1 MKNSNY
7 VDFSKVRKESQEKKF
22 KKFESVEILEKT
34 PTRQKKYED
43 EMKKKKRLHKRNQNR
58 KKEMMLR
65 RRVTTISALLLL
77 IIGGNFTFNTI
88 KNNRIQDKAY
98 ALESNNG
105 ESYKYLE
112 SLGEKDKENNK
123 LVYEREITISDLGTR
138 EHPKPPKASAD
149 KYGVLTEN
157 SANYVRNIPVLDNIN
172 PSRKNRIGKPV
183 KGAVIASTIGESI
196 VVKTTQNGKNFLNMS
211 LRQKTKLT
219 PEQIDNALKG
229 TGLEGLG
236 QAYIDAE
243 NQYNVNALFL
253 IGLSCLESNY
263 GNSNF
268 AINRNNITGFR
279 AYTEDPSKAIY
290 YDTKA
295 DCINQTASYLN
306 KHYLTKGGK
315 YYNGE
320 TMLDANVRYCTSS
333 LWSTKINNI
342 ILEKFDDFVE

>member
-7 VDFSKVRKESQEKKF
+7 VDFSKVRKENQEKKF

-34 PTRQKKYED
+34 LTRQKKYED

-77 IIGGNFTFNTI
+77 VVGGNFTFNTI

-123 LVYEREITISDLGTR
+123 LVYEREITLSDLGTR

-157 SANYVRNIPVLDNIN
+157 SAHYVRNIPVLDNIN

>member
-1 MKNSNY
+1 MKNTNY
-7 VDFSKVRKESQEKKF
+7 IDFSEMRQVNQRKKF
-22 KKFESVEILEKT
+22 NKFEDVKILEKT

-43 EMKKKKRLHKRNQNR
+43 ELKKRQRIKKRNQNR
-58 KKEMMLR
+58 RKEMMLR

-88 KNNRIQDKAY
+88 KGNRIQDEAY

-112 SLGEKDKENNK
+112 SLSKNSENSK
-123 LVYEREITISDLGTR
+123 QVYERDFYTSDLGTR
-138 EHPKPPKASAD
+138 DNPKPPKKLAD

-157 SANYVRNIPVLDNIN
+157 SAHYVRNIPVLDNIN
-172 PSRKNRIGKPV
+172 PSRRNRIGKPV

-196 VVKTTQNGKNFLNMS
+196 VVKTTKDGKNVLNMS
-211 LRQKTKLT
+211 LRQKTKLS
-219 PEQIDNALKG
+219 PEQIDNALRG

-243 NQYNVNALFL
+243 REYNVNALFL

-268 AINRNNITGFR
+268 AISRNNITGFR

-295 DCINQTASYLN
+295 DCINQTARYLD

>member
-1 MKNSNY
+1 MRNTNY
-7 VDFSKVRKESQEKKF
+7 VDFSEVRKKKQNNQF
-22 KKFESVEILEKT
+22 KEFQSVEILGKT

-43 EMKKKKRLHKRNQNR
+43 ELKKKQRIKKRNQNR
-58 KKEMMLR
+58 RKEMMLR
-65 RRVTTISALLLL
+65 RRVTTISAVLLLL
-77 IIGGNFTFNTI
+77 IGGNFTYKTL
-88 KNNRIQDKAY
+88 NNKKVQDKAY
-98 ALESNNG
+98 ALESNDG

-112 SLGEKDKENNK
+112 SLSKNSEKNTQ
-123 LVYEREITISDLGTR
+123 VYERDFYISDLGTR
-138 EHPKPPKASAD
+138 DNPKPPKKLAD

-157 SANYVRNIPVLDNIN
+157 SANYVRNIPVLDNIS
-172 PSRKNRIGKPV
+172 PSRRNRIGKPV

-196 VVKTTQNGKNFLNMS
+196 VVKTTKDGKNVLNMS
-211 LRQKTKLT
+211 LRQKTKLS
-219 PEQIDNALKG
+219 PEQIDNALRG

-243 NQYNVNALFL
+243 KEYNVNALFL

-268 AINRNNITGFR
+268 AISRNNITGFR

-295 DCINQTASYLN
+295 DCINQTARYLD